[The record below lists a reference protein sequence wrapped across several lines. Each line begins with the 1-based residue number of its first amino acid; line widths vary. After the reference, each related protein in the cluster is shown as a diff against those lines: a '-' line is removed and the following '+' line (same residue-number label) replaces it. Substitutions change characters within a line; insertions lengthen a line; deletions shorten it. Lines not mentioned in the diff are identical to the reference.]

1 MRCEQLIYHRFKD
14 EIIHWS
20 LMIAMLLLMVY
31 LSGCDSQAKE
41 TSSINRIPVK
51 VADVTSTEMTFPI
64 YTSGQLASSTEVKL
78 AFKIGGIV
86 EKIYVDEG
94 ASVKKGQLLAALD
107 LAEIQAQVNQA
118 QSAYEKASRDLKR
131 LEKLYQDS
139 VVTLEQ
145 KQDATTGLEVAK
157 ANLDIAEFNL
167 KHAKIYAP
175 STGKIMRR
183 MVEKGELVNPGFPA
197 FMFGSAGRGW
207 IVRAGVADKEVVRI
221 NLGDSARVVFD
232 VYPDRQFPAAV
243 SELAE
248 ALDPMSGTFEVE
260 LSLREQGVKM
270 ISGFVARIEIY
281 PREKETLTLVPVASI
296 IEGNGNNGFVF
307 APEGAENT
315 VKKIPVK
322 IGRILDDGVG
332 ITSGLQGVKRVVTD
346 GAPYL
351 FDGSAIEIISD

>member
-1 MRCEQLIYHRFKD
+1 MRCEQCFLHRFKD

-20 LMIAMLLLMVY
+20 IMIVVMLLTIY

-41 TSSINRIPVK
+41 TNEVNRIPVR
-51 VADVTSTEMTFPI
+51 VADVSSAEMAFPI
-64 YTSGQLASSTEVKL
+64 YTSGQLASTAEVKL

-107 LAEIQAQVNQA
+107 LSEIQAQVNQA
-118 QSAYEKASRDLKR
+118 RSAYEKSSRDLKR
-131 LEKLYQDS
+131 LEKLFADS

-145 KQDATTGLEVAK
+145 KQDARTGMEVAR
-157 ANLDIAEFNL
+157 ANLEIAEFNL
-167 KHAKIYAP
+167 RHAKIYAP

-207 IVRAGVADKEVVRI
+207 IVRAGVADKDVVRI
-221 NLGDSARVVFD
+221 NLGDSAKVVFD
-232 VYPDRQFPAAV
+232 VYPDRHFSAVV

-281 PREKETLTLVPVASI
+281 PRNKETFTLVPVESI
-296 IEGNGNNGFVF
+296 IEGNGSNAFVF
-307 APEGAENT
+307 APAGAENT
-315 VKKIPVK
+315 VKKLPVK

-332 ITSGLQGVKRVVTD
+332 ITAGLEGIKMVVTD

-351 FDGSAIEIISD
+351 LDGSAIEIVAD

>member
-1 MRCEQLIYHRFKD
+1 MRCEQCFFHRFKD

-20 LMIAMLLLMVY
+20 LMIAMMLLVVY

-41 TSSINRIPVK
+41 NNTINRIPVK

-64 YTSGQLASSTEVKL
+64 YTSGQLASTAEVKL

-107 LAEIQAQVNQA
+107 LSEIQAQVNQA
-118 QSAYEKASRDLKR
+118 KSAYEKASRDLNR
-131 LEKLYQDS
+131 LEKLYADS

-145 KQDATTGLEVAK
+145 KQDATTGLEVAR
-157 ANLDIAEFNL
+157 ANLEIAEFNL
-167 KHAKIYAP
+167 RHAKIYAP

-197 FMFGSAGRGW
+197 FMFGSAGSGW
-207 IVRAGVADKEVVRI
+207 IVRAGVADKDVVRI
-221 NLGDSARVVFD
+221 NLGDSAKVVFD
-232 VYPDRQFPAAV
+232 VYPDRQFSAAV

-281 PREKETLTLVPVASI
+281 PGDKERLTLVPVESI
-296 IEGNGNNGFVF
+296 VEGDGSDGFVF
-307 APEGAENT
+307 APENAQET

-332 ITSGLQGVKRVVTD
+332 ISAGLEGVKVVVTD

-351 FDGSAIEIISD
+351 LDGSAIEIISD